1 MEGFDPMGL
10 PYLASPMS
18 LDNTGA
24 ADYLASLPGIQ
35 QQVSLYDT
43 GDFGSG

>member
-1 MEGFDPMGL
+1 MEGFDPMQL

-18 LDNTGA
+18 LDNVSTG
-24 ADYLASLPGIQ
+24 DYLGSLPVGAG
-35 QQVSLYDT
+35 LFDT

>member
-1 MEGFDPMGL
+1 MQL

-18 LDNTGA
+18 LDNTP
-24 ADYLASLPGIQ
+24 ADYLASLPVGIQ
-35 QQVSLYDT
+35 QQVGLYDV

>member
-1 MEGFDPMGL
+1 MQL

-18 LDNTGA
+18 LDNGA
-24 ADYLASLPGIQ
+24 ADYLASLPSG
-35 QQVSLYDT
+35 LYDT